1 MKKYLFFTK
10 YTLFVEKNVFIWKKK
25 FIKKNINEK
34 VKKKSNFRN
43 IFLHRKYL
51 CHKQNMNLS

>member
-1 MKKYLFFTK
+1 MEKK
-10 YTLFVEKNVFIWKKK
+10 I
-25 FIKKNINEK
+25 IKKNINEK
-34 VKKKSNFRN
+34 VKKISHFRN